1 MCWASLTWV
10 GVFNTVRRMTKRP
23 VCLLL
28 LLVGLVALPHVSPA
42 PLIYRPG
49 EGWIYEPVGKEG
61 TWTRTRAKDQV
72 QVAQESFDK
81 KDYKQ
86 ALRAALRTVKQW
98 PLSDYAPDAQYI
110 IGRCYEQKK
119 NDERAFKEYQK
130 LIEKY
135 PKYSKYDEVLQ
146 RQYEIAQ
153 RYLGG
158 QWFKLWG
165 YIPIYPSMEKTADL
179 YEKLIKNG
187 PYSQVA
193 PKAQMDIGVAREKR
207 QDYELAVKAYEKAA
221 DRYND
226 RKEIAADALYKAGL
240 AYQKQAKTAEYDQDA
255 AAQAIAVLTDF
266 MALYPDDAR
275 VPDSRKIIEELRTEQ
290 SHGSFKIAKF
300 YEKTKRYEG
309 ALVYY
314 NESIL
319 KDPNSPYAAEA
330 KERIETLKKRL
341 GRTDDAPKAE
351 TAPAPAATN

>member
-1 MCWASLTWV
+1 
-10 GVFNTVRRMTKRP
+10 MTKRP

-61 TWTRTRAKDQV
+61 TWTRTRAKDQL
-72 QVAQESFDK
+72 QVAQDSFDK
-81 KDYKQ
+81 KDHKT

-110 IGRCYEQKK
+110 IGRCYEEKK

-135 PKYSKYDEVLQ
+135 PKYSKYDEVLK

-165 YIPIYPSMEKTADL
+165 YIPLYPSMDKTANL

-187 PYSQVA
+187 PYSEVA

-207 QDYELAVKAYEKAA
+207 QDFDLAVKAYEKAA

-226 RKEIAADALYKAGL
+226 RKEIAADALFKAGT
-240 AYQKQAKTAEYDQDA
+240 AYQKQAKTAEYDQNA
-255 AAQAIAVLTDF
+255 AAQSIAVLTDF
-266 MALYPDDAR
+266 MALYPDDTR
-275 VPDSRKIIEELRTEQ
+275 VPEAQKIIEDLRTEQ
-290 SHGSFKIAKF
+290 ARGSFKIAKF

-319 KDPNSPYAAEA
+319 KDPNSSYAAEA
-330 KERIETLKKRL
+330 KERIEVLKQRL
-341 GRTDDAPKAE
+341 GRTSEEQPKTEPKAS
-351 TAPAPAATN
+351 N

>member
-1 MCWASLTWV
+1 
-10 GVFNTVRRMTKRP
+10 MTKRP

-28 LLVGLVALPHVSPA
+28 LLVGLVAFPHVSPA

-61 TWTRTRAKDQV
+61 TWTRSRAKDQV

-135 PKYSKYDEVLQ
+135 PKYAKYDEVLQ

-266 MALYPDDAR
+266 MALYPDDTR
-275 VPDSRKIIEELRTEQ
+275 VPDSRKIIEDLRTEQ
-290 SHGSFKIAKF
+290 ARGSFKIAKF

-314 NESIL
+314 NECIL
-319 KDPNSPYAAEA
+319 KDANSSFAGEA
-330 KERIETLKKRL
+330 KERIEVLKKRL
-341 GRTDDAPKAE
+341 GRSDDQPKTEAK
-351 TAPAPAATN
+351 ASN